1 MSFTLAT
8 SDGSRRDARVSPP
21 TVGDEVPG
29 GLIVHQ
35 LAVEHP
41 ERVTKLVIVGAA
53 STLHGIP
60 ALEAETEHI
69 AQLKDPVDPEYVKTA
84 HVAAMKTQVPAS
96 RLEPILYVYLLYIP
110 LSECLVVVFYGFGYL
125 TGQPTIPV
133 EMLWAHIPYYVA
145 LTLLVSLAVWMLV
158 RYRDIF
164 VR

>member
-1 MSFTLAT
+1 MVLYAA
-8 SDGSRRDARVSPP
+8 GAYGLISRRRWGWV
-21 TVGDEVPG
+21 
-29 GLIVHQ
+29 
-35 LAVEHP
+35 
-41 ERVTKLVIVGAA
+41 LV
-53 STLHGIP
+53 L
-60 ALEAETEHI
+60 
-69 AQLKDPVDPEYVKTA
+69 
-84 HVAAMKTQVPAS
+84 
-96 RLEPILYVYLLYIP
+96 VYLLYIP